1 MDLQTLFVVGAVSL
15 GIGTIS
21 GYYARQLILKK
32 RAGTLESKLEA
43 KVKKSKKKANSILED
58 AKEKAEKIVEKAEKE
73 KDKKKKEIAK
83 ADRLLLKREEKL
95 DNKISKLEQKE
106 ERFEEKVNQ
115 LKGVK
120 KRINDLEQEAQ
131 EKLEEISGLSEE
143 EAKEKLLNRV
153 EQKHQ
158 KEVLAKIR
166 KLEKKGWKKYEK
178 KAKKI
183 LATAIQKCAVPQ
195 TQEITTTTVSLPDD
209 EIKGRIIG
217 KEGRN
222 INTLEKLTGVE
233 IVVDDTPEVVVI
245 SGFNPI
251 RRQVAK
257 TALKEL
263 IKDGRIQPSRI
274 EEKVEDAEEEIE
286 EQIKKAGEAAAYK
299 VGVIDLDS
307 KLVKLLG
314 RLHFR
319 TSFGQNVLLHSIE
332 TAFLTQGL
340 AEEIGANPQVAKKA
354 GFLHD
359 IGKAVDHQVEGSHV
373 EIGMKI
379 LEKFDI
385 DPEVIKA
392 MKSHH
397 EDYAPENLEA
407 VLVQCAD
414 AISGARPGA
423 RKENLDDYLKRLK
436 DLEDLA
442 LSFSGVK
449 KAWAL
454 HAGREVRVF
463 VRPGEVNDVQSQEI
477 ARGIASRIEDEMNY
491 PGEIKVNVIREN
503 RVTEYAK

>member
-1 MDLQTLFVVGAVSL
+1 MALQTLFVVGAICL
-15 GIGTIS
+15 GTGTVL

-32 RAGTLESKLEA
+32 RAGTLESKLQT
-43 KVKKSKKKANSILED
+43 KVKKSKKKANSIVKE
-58 AKEKAEKIVEKAEKE
+58 AKKKAENILDKAEKE
-73 KDKKKKEIAK
+73 KKEKKREIAK

-95 DNKISKLEQKE
+95 DNKISELEKKE
-106 ERFEEKVNQ
+106 KRFEKKVSQ
-115 LKGVK
+115 LKDVK
-120 KRINDLEQEAQ
+120 KRIKDLEQEAQ
-131 EKLEEISGLSEE
+131 KKLQEVSGLSEE
-143 EAKEKLLNRV
+143 EAKEKLMERV
-153 EQKHQ
+153 EKTHQ
-158 KEVLAKIR
+158 KDVLAKIR
-166 KLEKKGWKKYEK
+166 KLEEQGWRKYEK
-178 KAKKI
+178 KAKKM

-209 EIKGRIIG
+209 DIKGRIIG

-233 IVVDDTPEVVVI
+233 VVVDDTPEVVVI

-274 EEKVEDAEEEIE
+274 EEKVEDAEEKIE
-286 EQIKKAGEAAAYK
+286 EQVEKAGEAAAYK
-299 VGVIDLDS
+299 VGIIDLDS
-307 KLVKLLG
+307 KLIRLLG

-332 TAFLTQGL
+332 TAFLAQGL
-340 AEEIGANPQVAKKA
+340 AEEMGANEQVAKKA

-379 LEKFDI
+379 LEKFNI

-397 EDYAPENLEA
+397 EDYPPENLEA

-436 DLEDLA
+436 DLEELA

-463 VRPGEVNDVQSQEI
+463 VEPGKVDDVRSQEV
-477 ARGIASRIEDEMNY
+477 ARGIATRIEEEMNY